1 MALLYLLIGGKPMNL
16 IKKVI
21 VKIMLYICIIIVGFI
36 ILFGSGFSAYASEE
50 YKTVL
55 EELKSDPK
63 FNEEDY
69 PDKID
74 DYNLYVMQIAE
85 TRNKELILYAYQPSH
100 IKYDLQATKIS
111 LSYGFSKDGK
121 NLTPRLYPLKLLD
134 TEGVFDKYLVSNY
147 EVPNDNYRYYNL
159 ISIYRTFNNKID
171 GDINDIYHDWSDKAI
186 SVGQQWCAYN
196 INDSVAYEVG
206 TFNTMQINT
215 TLNFPILFENGLKWG
230 NFIGKFDWGDC
241 WIICFNAP
249 SYAIKHIY
257 DADVSYTKQS
267 IKKTWALGP
276 GTSYEKGNIETE
288 TISLKDEDTM
298 TYKGDGLFARKYQW
312 NRILSNT
319 EFISNIE
326 NDNNKINLN
335 ADAKKI
341 ILESEW
347 VFTYAITERTGQYFE
362 FSNYE
367 TYTEISDVGILRLHF
382 MDTTGMI
389 YDLGVVNSLTSP
401 NGLYGGYGTTKIL
414 DTITGFFQ
422 KLFAIL
428 GFVVL
433 ILIFM
438 FFSNLLTPFIMILK
452 EIWKTIKYVLSLP
465 FKLIKWI
472 FKK

>member
-1 MALLYLLIGGKPMNL
+1 
-16 IKKVI
+16 
-21 VKIMLYICIIIVGFI
+21 MLFR
-36 ILFGSGFSAYASEE
+36 S
-50 YKTVL
+50 
-55 EELKSDPK
+55 
-63 FNEEDY
+63 
-69 PDKID
+69 
-74 DYNLYVMQIAE
+74 
-85 TRNKELILYAYQPSH
+85 
-100 IKYDLQATKIS
+100 
-111 LSYGFSKDGK
+111 
-121 NLTPRLYPLKLLD
+121 
-134 TEGVFDKYLVSNY
+134 
-147 EVPNDNYRYYNL
+147 
-159 ISIYRTFNNKID
+159 
-171 GDINDIYHDWSDKAI
+171 
-186 SVGQQWCAYN
+186 
-196 INDSVAYEVG
+196 
-206 TFNTMQINT
+206 
-215 TLNFPILFENGLKWG
+215 
-230 NFIGKFDWGDC
+230 
-241 WIICFNAP
+241 ICFNAP